1 MIGPLLLM
9 GQSFV
14 NTHRARFA
22 ALALEHRL
30 PMISPFLRGGGVK
43 RRALLLGVAAPWLGA
58 AFAQAPPRPARIAM
72 PLAMP
77 YTAWPRRAPFIEAMR
92 ERGWIEGTHFVVDV
106 VQTDASP
113 ESMPA
118 MAAELVQR
126 RPDLIVTSATPTVG
140 PIMKATSKI
149 PIVFYG
155 VGDPVGSGFVASL
168 ARPGGN
174 VTGIGGLAAGA
185 YAKQLEL
192 LTQAAPGGRRIGV
205 LMNPDFPLHEEA
217 WRELE
222 PAAQRR
228 GLQLRR
234 VPLRS
239 PDELDAAFAA
249 LAGERI
255 DALHLFGQFFL
266 VLNAA
271 RVAALV
277 AQHRW
282 PAVSGFEQLAQA
294 GLLLSY
300 TNRLDDDVK
309 RVAYY
314 VDRILKGTPPG
325 ELPVEQPSR
334 FYLTVNLKAARA
346 LGLSVPQSLLLQA
359 DEVLQ

>member
-1 MIGPLLLM
+1 
-9 GQSFV
+9 
-14 NTHRARFA
+14 
-22 ALALEHRL
+22 
-30 PMISPFLRGGGVK
+30 VK
-43 RRALLLGVAAPWLGA
+43 RRGLLLGAAAPWLSA

-77 YTAWPRRAPFIEAMR
+77 YADWPRRAPFIEAMR

-106 VQTDASP
+106 VQADGSAQR
-113 ESMPA
+113 MPA
-118 MAAELVQR
+118 VAAELVQR
-126 RPDLIVTSATPTVG
+126 RPDLIVTSTTPTVG
-140 PIMKATSKI
+140 PIMKATSTI

-155 VGDPVGSGFVASL
+155 VGDPVGSGIVASL

-174 VTGIGGLAAGA
+174 VTGIGGLAVGA
-185 YAKQLEL
+185 YAKQPEL
-192 LTQAAPGGRRIGV
+192 LTQAVPGARRIGV
-205 LMNPDFPLHEEA
+205 LMNPEFALHVDA

-222 PAAQRR
+222 PAAQHR

-239 PDELDAAFAA
+239 LDEIDVAFAA

-255 DALHLFGQFFL
+255 DALHLFGQLFL
-266 VLNAA
+266 LLNAA
-271 RVAALV
+271 RVATLV
-277 AQHRW
+277 TQHRW

-300 TNRLDDDVK
+300 ANRVEDDVK
-309 RVAYY
+309 RVAWY

-334 FYLTVNLKAARA
+334 FYLTLNLKTARA
-346 LGLSVPQSLLLQA
+346 LGLGVPQSLLLQA
-359 DEVLQ
+359 DEVIE

>member
-1 MIGPLLLM
+1 M
-9 GQSFV
+9 
-14 NTHRARFA
+14 
-22 ALALEHRL
+22 
-30 PMISPFLRGGGVK
+30 K
-43 RRALLLGVAAPWLGA
+43 RRGVLLGVAAPWLSA

-77 YTAWPRRAPFIEAMR
+77 YAAWPRRAAFIEAMR

-106 VQTDASP
+106 VQVDASAQR
-113 ESMPA
+113 MPA
-118 MAAELVQR
+118 VAAELVQR

-140 PIMKATSKI
+140 PIMKATSTI

-174 VTGIGGLAAGA
+174 VTGIGGLATGA

-192 LTQAAPGGRRIGV
+192 LTQAVPGGRRIGV
-205 LMNPDFPLHEEA
+205 LMNPEFALHEQA

-239 PDELDAAFAA
+239 PDELDVAFAA

-255 DALHLFGQFFL
+255 DALHLFGQLFL
-266 VLNAA
+266 LLNAVRVTA
-271 RVAALV
+271 RVAL
-277 AQHRW
+277 QRW
-282 PAVSGFEQLAQA
+282 PAVSGFEQLTQA
-294 GLLLSY
+294 GLLMSY
-300 TNRLDDDVK
+300 ANRVDDDVK

-325 ELPVEQPSR
+325 ELPVEQPTR
-334 FYLTVNLKAARA
+334 FYTTLNRSTARA
-346 LGLSVPQSLLLQA
+346 LGLTLPQSLLLQA
-359 DEVLQ
+359 DLVID

>member
-1 MIGPLLLM
+1 
-9 GQSFV
+9 
-14 NTHRARFA
+14 
-22 ALALEHRL
+22 
-30 PMISPFLRGGGVK
+30 VK
-43 RRALLLGVAAPWLGA
+43 RRGALLGA
-58 AFAQAPPRPARIAM
+58 AVAWLSPAFAQTPSRPARIAM

-77 YTAWPRRAPFIEAMR
+77 YAAWPRRAAFIEAMR

-106 VQTDASP
+106 VKTDPGP
-113 ESMPA
+113 EHMPS
-118 MAAELVQR
+118 MAAELVKR
-126 RPDLIVTSATPTVG
+126 RPDLIVTSSSATVG
-140 PIMKATSKI
+140 AIMKATATI
-149 PIVFYG
+149 PIVFYA

-174 VTGIGGLAAGA
+174 VTGIGGLAVGA

-192 LTQAAPGGRRIGV
+192 LIEAVPGARRIGV
-205 LMNPDFPLHEEA
+205 PMNAQFPLHDEA

-239 PDELDAAFAA
+239 IDELDAAFTA
-249 LAGERI
+249 LAAERI
-255 DALHLFGQFFL
+255 EALHLFGQIFL
-266 VLNAA
+266 ALNAA

-282 PAVSGFEQLAQA
+282 PAVSGFEQLTQA

-300 TNRLDDDVK
+300 TNRLEDDVK

-325 ELPVEQPSR
+325 ELPVEQPTL
-334 FYLTVNLKAARA
+334 FYTTINLKTARA
-346 LGLSVPQSLLLQA
+346 LGLTLPQSLLLQA
-359 DEVLQ
+359 TEVIE

>member
-1 MIGPLLLM
+1 
-9 GQSFV
+9 
-14 NTHRARFA
+14 
-22 ALALEHRL
+22 
-30 PMISPFLRGGGVK
+30 VK
-43 RRALLLGVAAPWLGA
+43 RRGVLLGA
-58 AFAQAPPRPARIAM
+58 AVAWLSPGFAQTPSRPARIAM

-77 YTAWPRRAPFIEAMR
+77 YAAWPRRAAFIEAMR

-106 VQTDASP
+106 VQTDP
-113 ESMPA
+113 GPQHMPA
-118 MAAELVQR
+118 MAAELVRR
-126 RPDLIVTSATPTVG
+126 RPDLIVTSSSATVG
-140 PIMKATSKI
+140 AIMKARSTI
-149 PIVFYG
+149 PIVFYA
-155 VGDPVGSGFVASL
+155 VGDPVGSGFVASF

-192 LTQAAPGGRRIGV
+192 LTEAVPGARRIGV
-205 LMNPDFPLHEEA
+205 PMNPQFPLHEEA

-234 VPLRS
+234 VPLHS
-239 PDELDAAFAA
+239 IDELDAAFTA
-249 LAGERI
+249 LAAERI
-255 DALHLFGQFFL
+255 EALHLFGQVFL

-282 PAVSGFEQLAQA
+282 PAVSGFEQLTQA

-300 TNRLDDDVK
+300 TSRLEDDVR

-314 VDRILKGTPPG
+314 VDRILKGAPPG
-325 ELPVEQPSR
+325 ELPVEQPTR
-334 FYLTVNLKAARA
+334 FYLTVNLKAARG
-346 LGLSVPQSLLLQA
+346 LGLKVSQSVLISA
-359 DEVLQ
+359 DEVIE

>member
-1 MIGPLLLM
+1 M
-9 GQSFV
+9 
-14 NTHRARFA
+14 
-22 ALALEHRL
+22 
-30 PMISPFLRGGGVK
+30 K
-43 RRALLLGVAAPWLGA
+43 RRGVLLGVAAPWLSA
-58 AFAQAPPRPARIAM
+58 SFAQAPPRPARIAM

-77 YTAWPRRAPFIEAMR
+77 YAAWPRRAAFIEAMR
-92 ERGWIEGTHFVVDV
+92 ERGWSEGTHFVVDV
-106 VQTDASP
+106 VQADASAQR
-113 ESMPA
+113 MPA
-118 MAAELVQR
+118 VAAELVQR

-140 PIMKATSKI
+140 PIMKATSTI

-174 VTGIGGLAAGA
+174 VTGIGGLATGA

-192 LTQAAPGGRRIGV
+192 LTQAVPGGRRIGV
-205 LMNPDFPLHEEA
+205 LMNPQFALHDEA

-255 DALHLFGQFFL
+255 DALHLFGQLFL
-266 VLNAA
+266 LLNAA

-282 PAVSGFEQLAQA
+282 PAVSGFEQLTQA

-300 TNRLDDDVK
+300 TNRVDDDVK

-325 ELPVEQPSR
+325 ELPVEQPTR
-334 FYLTVNLKAARA
+334 FYTTLNRSTARA
-346 LGLSVPQSLLLQA
+346 LGLTLPQSLLLQA
-359 DEVLQ
+359 DAVID

>member
-1 MIGPLLLM
+1 
-9 GQSFV
+9 
-14 NTHRARFA
+14 
-22 ALALEHRL
+22 
-30 PMISPFLRGGGVK
+30 VK
-43 RRALLLGVAAPWLGA
+43 RRGALLSAAVPWLST
-58 AFAQAPPRPARIAM
+58 AFAQAPPRPTRIAM

-77 YTAWPRRAPFIEAMR
+77 YAAWPRRAAFIQAMR

-106 VQTDASP
+106 VQTDPGP
-113 ESMPA
+113 EHMPA

-126 RPDLIVTSATPTVG
+126 RPDLIVTSSTATVG
-140 PIMKATSKI
+140 AIMKATSTI

-155 VGDPVGSGFVASL
+155 VGDPVGSGFVVNL

-174 VTGIGGLAAGA
+174 VTGIGGLAAGQ

-192 LTQAAPGGRRIGV
+192 LTQAVSGARRIGV
-205 LMNPDFPLHEEA
+205 LMDPQLALHEEA

-222 PAAQRR
+222 PAAQRK

-255 DALHLFGQFFL
+255 DALHLFGQ
-266 VLNAA
+266 VLLLLNTA
-271 RVAALV
+271 RVASLV
-277 AQHRW
+277 MQHRW
-282 PAVSGFEQLAQA
+282 PAVSGFEQLARA

-300 TNRLDDDVK
+300 ASRLDDDVR

-314 VDRILKGTPPG
+314 VDRILKGTPPS
-325 ELPVEQPSR
+325 ELPVEQPTR
-334 FYLTVNLKAARA
+334 FYTTINLKTARA
-346 LGLSVPQSLLLQA
+346 FGLTLPQSLLLQA
-359 DEVLQ
+359 TEVIE

>member
-1 MIGPLLLM
+1 M
-9 GQSFV
+9 
-14 NTHRARFA
+14 
-22 ALALEHRL
+22 
-30 PMISPFLRGGGVK
+30 K
-43 RRALLLGVAAPWLGA
+43 RRGVLLGVAAPWLGA

-77 YTAWPRRAPFIEAMR
+77 YAAWPRRAAFTEAMR

-106 VQTDASP
+106 VHTDP
-113 ESMPA
+113 GPQHMPA
-118 MAAELVQR
+118 MAAELVRR
-126 RPDLIVTSATPTVG
+126 RPDLIVTSSTTTVG
-140 PIMKATSKI
+140 AIMKATATI

-174 VTGIGGLAAGA
+174 VTGVGGLAVGA
-185 YAKQLEL
+185 YGKQLAL
-192 LTQAAPGGRRIGV
+192 LTEAVPGARRIGV
-205 LMNPDFPLHEEA
+205 LMNPQFALHEEA

-222 PAAQRR
+222 PEAQHR

-239 PDELDAAFAA
+239 IDELDAAFAA

-255 DALHLFGQFFL
+255 DALHLFGQLFVL
-266 VLNAA
+266 LNAA

-282 PAVSGFEQLAQA
+282 PAVSGFEQLTQA

-300 TNRLDDDVK
+300 TNRVDDDVR
-309 RVAYY
+309 RVAHY

-325 ELPVEQPSR
+325 ELPVEQPTR
-334 FYLTVNLKAARA
+334 FYTTINLKTARA
-346 LGLSVPQSLLLQA
+346 LGLTLPQSLLLQA
-359 DEVLQ
+359 TEVIE